1 MRFFAAFVAPGLRAW
16 LVAGLFCLH
25 SLGYAQQGEYSCEIT
40 GWKMDAVSTGYPH
53 PIRGESPGALCA
65 LLERDQV
72 VGNCQADGGTFT
84 NKFWGVLTPTQGT
97 ESYICQEWMSRQE
110 CSSGGVIEQMT
121 VKYGVDPE
129 KKCGYM
135 TVPHDQEPQFCP
147 QDGGT
152 VGHPI
157 LPATAEKYRH
167 EEDLRIGGAHPLVFE
182 RVYRSS
188 RVGASAGP
196 LKNIGMA
203 EVSSST
209 GGSGGGSS
217 QVWVFPEPS
226 VPPMGMGWSSNL
238 VARLTLYDPFGDVS
252 HFRPSKAY
260 LNFGSGRYRGFKLD
274 SSGQWIAMGQTSSRG
289 HKDKLTAEH
298 PDGVLGINSRFIYQA
313 QDSDEKYV
321 FGFGSVPSSLY
332 PGALLQEIRRANGW
346 VTRIE
351 MDLGNGPDALR
362 PLRAVNQFGQKLVF
376 SYTPEWQISQ
386 VRHLNADDVEVAQV
400 NYQYD
405 ADKRLVLVTYPDG
418 STQELHYEDPNGA
431 NWLTGY
437 SRNGQRVD
445 TYTYDEQGRAVQT
458 TRADGADRY
467 QVDYSASYLD
477 GVSGTYTG
485 AKVTDPLGTERTY
498 SYRVNGLR
506 LNVSSATAPP
516 ADPNVPP
523 IHYRTIND
531 RGLITTQYHF
541 KGASDGAYYD
551 TERLLPTRAWT
562 GINTEIRTYQWHP
575 TLRLP
580 TQIDETGR
588 RTVNSYDERG
598 NLTEQVVTDTTR
610 GSSQV
615 WKWTYNAAGL
625 MASQTAPLGHT
636 SSYAYDSAGQM
647 TRSTNP
653 LGHVTQYG
661 YDAGGRLNRITDPN
675 GVVITMGYDARG
687 RLTSRQ
693 QTGQG
698 TESYS
703 YHAHGGLD
711 TVSLP
716 NGQQLSYHY
725 DAAERLIRV
734 QSNWGSQVHYTLD
747 PMGNRIK
754 TEVKDAQGNLVYAQS
769 QLINALN
776 RIEKLT
782 EGEPGGGS

>member
-1 MRFFAAFVAPGLRAW
+1 MRVSAALVASGLRAW
-16 LVAGLFCLH
+16 LVAGLFF
-25 SLGYAQQGEYSCEIT
+25 SQGLGHAQQGEYSCEIT
-40 GWKMDAVSTGYPH
+40 GWKMAATATGYYN
-53 PIRGESPGALCA
+53 PISGESPGALCA

-72 VGNCQADGGTFT
+72 VQNCQANGTFT
-84 NKFWGVLTPTQGT
+84 EHYWGVLAPVQGT
-97 ESYICQEWMSRQE
+97 DSYTCVKWGRRQE
-110 CSSGGVIEQMT
+110 CQSGGVIEQALHT
-121 VKYGVDPE
+121 FSISPD

-135 TVPHDQEPQFCP
+135 TVPPDQEPRSCP
-147 QDGGT
+147 RPKQDGWKLGN
-152 VGHPI
+152 PI
-157 LPATAEKYRH
+157 LPASAEKYQR

-203 EVSSST
+203 YVSSST
-209 GGSGGGSS
+209 DGGGGGTSRA
-217 QVWVFPEPS
+217 WAFPEPS

-238 VARLTLYDPFGDVS
+238 VARLTLYDPFVS
-252 HFRPSKAY
+252 PGLFRPSKAY

-274 SSGQWIAMGQTSSRG
+274 SSDQWIAMGSG

-298 PDGVLGINSRFIYQA
+298 PDGTLGINSRFIYQA

-321 FGFGSVPSSLY
+321 FGFGSMGPSSTHHS
-332 PGALLQEIRRANGW
+332 ALLQEIRHANGW

-351 MDLGNGPDALR
+351 MDPSSAPDALR
-362 PLRAVNQFGQKLVF
+362 PLRAINQFGQKLVF
-376 SYTPEWQISQ
+376 SYTPEGQISQ
-386 VRHLNADDVEVAQV
+386 VRHLNAADTEVAQV

-418 STQELHYEDPNGA
+418 STQELHYENPENA

-437 SRNGQRVD
+437 SRNGQRVA
-445 TYTYDEQGRAVQT
+445 TYSYDEQGRAVQT

-477 GVSGTYTG
+477 GVTGSYTG
-485 AKVTDPLGTERTY
+485 AKVIDPLGTERTY
-498 SYRVNGLR
+498 SYRVIGLR

-523 IHYRTIND
+523 IQYRTLND
-531 RGLITTQYHF
+531 KGLITTQYHF

-562 GINTEIRTYQWHP
+562 AINTEIRTYQWHP
-575 TLRLP
+575 SFRLP
-580 TQIDETGR
+580 VQIDEAGR

-615 WKWTYNAAGL
+615 WKWTYNTAGL
-625 MASQTAPLGHT
+625 MASQTDPLGHT

-647 TRSTNP
+647 TRSTNA

-661 YDAGGRLNRITDPN
+661 YDAAGRMNSITTPD
-675 GVVITMGYDARG
+675 GVVVTMGHDARG

-698 TESYS
+698 VESYS
-703 YHAHGGLD
+703 YHAHGGLN

-747 PMGNRIK
+747 AMGNRIK

-782 EGEPGGGS
+782 EGELGGGS